1 MYSDCRGGGLGGERR
16 TGRGTAAAPKPAAAP
31 RPPAAAP
38 AVTKTGSPRIVSVT
52 ASRLLRHPLTYTH
65 ARAHARTHARTMST
79 VVDSWDSWLED
90 QAAPKKRAVASSE
103 GAAGEDTPQ
112 VHPVAQL
119 DANAKDEFVKL
130 AAEVEQAQRAA
141 QAGKKS
147 GNKGRKKRERE
158 ERDPKK
164 VAVPS
169 ESFEALK
176 QRLLAQTLEPVT
188 EPATKG
194 GESSAKGAEG
204 GEAKVSKS
212 KLKRQRKKAAAAKK
226 QKQKQ
231 NAGKQPTDSDRAVP
245 ATNGDSAGDGT
256 ASSKVEKTSD
266 DQETATEASAGTEA
280 PNSAPADPMC
290 AIAER
295 YLELWHESN
304 ADGNTASK
312 GRWKFKKAV
321 QIWLLQNACYKQRL
335 SGTGFKRFLKS
346 VWPFF

>member
-1 MYSDCRGGGLGGERR
+1 
-16 TGRGTAAAPKPAAAP
+16 
-31 RPPAAAP
+31 
-38 AVTKTGSPRIVSVT
+38 
-52 ASRLLRHPLTYTH
+52 
-65 ARAHARTHARTMST
+65 MST
-79 VVDSWDSWLED
+79 AVDSWDSWLED
-90 QAAPKKRAVASSE
+90 QAAPKKRAVAGGNGE
-103 GAAGEDTPQ
+103 AAGDDTPQ

-158 ERDPKK
+158 EREPKK
-164 VAVPS
+164 VVAVTS

-188 EPATKG
+188 EAATEGG
-194 GESSAKGAEG
+194 GESNVKGVAD

-226 QKQKQ
+226 QKQKK
-231 NAGKQPTDSDRAVP
+231 NAGGKQPAADSSDVVVAAATTTGTDSVI
-245 ATNGDSAGDGT
+245 NDGA
-256 ASSKVEKTSD
+256 ASSHKAEKARGDEESVAAPSAD
-266 DQETATEASAGTEA
+266 AEAGA
-280 PNSAPADPMC
+280 PSSAPEDPMC

-304 ADGNTASK
+304 AVGGGGPSK
-312 GRWKFKKAV
+312 GPRRWKFKKAV

-335 SGTGFKRFLKS
+335 SGAGFKRFLKS
-346 VWPFF
+346 VGAGFSNVQQTLCCPLFSFVVTTAVDGLS